1 VRIRSNEADISAQ
14 PNQTPSQTRFQGTDE
29 DEIRACDLET
39 PPRKGSEATCCD
51 RCVQVEMSEKT
62 GRFQRSD
69 RLRDSRDFRRVMRR
83 GRRRSDQDLL
93 VVSTRRQDKHNKS
106 DRLKDSDSHG
116 SRLGI
121 TASRKV
127 GGAVV
132 RNRFKRRV
140 REWFRLRR
148 PAFSEGLDL
157 VVIGSRSGAA
167 LSLEEL
173 DERLSRLLGLASSQY
188 QITQGP
194 LG

>member
-1 VRIRSNEADISAQ
+1 
-14 PNQTPSQTRFQGTDE
+14 
-29 DEIRACDLET
+29 
-39 PPRKGSEATCCD
+39 
-51 RCVQVEMSEKT
+51 MSEKT

-83 GRRRSDQDLL
+83 GRRRSDPNLL
-93 VVSTRRQDKHNKS
+93 VVSTRKFEKSNGNKYLRDS
-106 DRLKDSDSHG
+106 DRDV

-148 PAFSEGLDL
+148 AGLSEGLDL
-157 VVIGSRSGAA
+157 VVIGSRAGAA

-173 DERLSRLLGLASSQY
+173 DLRLSRLVGLSSVQ
-188 QITQGP
+188 QVQRPAQDPPG
-194 LG
+194 